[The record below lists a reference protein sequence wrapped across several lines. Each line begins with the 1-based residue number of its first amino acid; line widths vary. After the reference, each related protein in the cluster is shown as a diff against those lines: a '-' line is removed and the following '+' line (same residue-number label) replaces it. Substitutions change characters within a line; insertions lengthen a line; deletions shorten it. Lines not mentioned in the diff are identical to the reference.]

1 MCGICGIVDIQ
12 SNRQI
17 DQNLLVKIRDTMVH
31 RGPDESGVYVDN
43 GLGFGHRRLSII
55 DVASGQQPFSNP
67 SGSIT
72 VTYNGEI
79 YNFRD
84 LSSELKSLGYQFQ
97 TDSDTEVIVHAWDA
111 WGEACVER
119 FRGMFAFAIW
129 DREKDTVFLA
139 RDRLG
144 IKPVYYGVTDDGY
157 FVFASELKALRAH
170 PGFTFTINGDSV
182 VNYFTFGY
190 VPQPD
195 SIYNGIHKLA
205 SGHTIS
211 IRNKKLQAPVEYW
224 DVPLNA
230 NKTGGDYQ
238 EDQEELV
245 KRLQEAI
252 DIRMVAEV
260 PLGAFLSGGVDSS
273 TVVALMSEL
282 QEQALNTC
290 SIGFEQNEFDE
301 TKYAKSVAS
310 QFGTNH
316 NELIVDGENTNLVSQ
331 LAGIYDEPYSDS
343 SAIPTVMLCELA
355 RKDVTVALSGDGADE
370 LLAGYRRHRLHM
382 VEERFRS
389 AIPDIIKRKIIAPL
403 GELYP
408 KADWAPRIFR
418 AKTTLQALGQSSSMA
433 YLNSVSMI
441 APEQRDLIFSD
452 SFKQKNNLNSAQD
465 VFAKHAEKANTD
477 DPLLLMQYLDIKTY
491 LEGDILT
498 KVDRASMAH
507 SLEVRVPFLDH
518 VLLEWLMRLP
528 NNYKLQK
535 GQGKR
540 VLKDAMRSR
549 LDSKLL
555 DRNKMGFSVPL
566 GAWTRGPL
574 NAAVRQALDN
584 EKFQESGIFNTVQ
597 LKKMLTAHER
607 GHSDFSTLFWSVLM
621 FNNFLE
627 LN

>member
-1 MCGICGIVDIQ
+1 
-12 SNRQI
+12 
-17 DQNLLVKIRDTMVH
+17 MVH
-31 RGPDESGVYVDN
+31 RGPDESGTYFDS
-43 GLGFGHRRLSII
+43 GLGFGHRRLAII
-55 DVASGQQPFSNP
+55 DVASGQQPFSNE
-67 SGSIT
+67 SGNIT

-79 YNFRD
+79 YNFRE
-84 LSSELKSLGYQFQ
+84 LSAELKSLGYNFQ

-129 DREKDTVFLA
+129 DRSNDTVFLA

-144 IKPVYYGVTDDGY
+144 IKPIYYGVTTDGF

-170 PGFTFTINGDSV
+170 PGFSFDLHGDSV

-195 SIYNGIHKLA
+195 SIYKGIHKLSA
-205 SGHTIS
+205 GYSLTIS
-211 IRNKKLQAPVEYW
+211 QNRVRPPVQYW
-224 DVPLNA
+224 DVPIGVDDINR
-230 NKTGGDYQ
+230 DYEETQ
-238 EDQEELV
+238 EQLV
-245 KRLQEAI
+245 SRLQEAI
-252 DIRMVAEV
+252 DIRMIAEV

-282 QEQALNTC
+282 QEQSLNTC
-290 SIGFEQNEFDE
+290 SIGFEQSEFDE
-301 TKYAKSVAS
+301 TKYAHSVAS
-310 QFGTNH
+310 QFGTSH
-316 NELIVDGENTNLVSQ
+316 NELVVDGENTDLVSQ
-331 LAGIYDEPYSDS
+331 LAAIYDEPFSDS
-343 SAIPTVMLCELA
+343 SAIPTVLLCELA
-355 RKDVTVALSGDGADE
+355 RKNVTVALSGDGADE

-382 VEERFRS
+382 VEERFRGG
-389 AIPDIIKRKIIAPL
+389 IPDIVKRGLIAPL
-403 GELYP
+403 AAVYP
-408 KADWAPRIFR
+408 KADWAPRMFR
-418 AKTTLQALGQSSSMA
+418 AKTTLQALGQDSSEA

-441 APEQRDLIFSD
+441 SPEQRQLIFSD
-452 SFKQKNNLNSAQD
+452 NFKKQNNLNSAHQ
-465 VFAKHAEKANTD
+465 VFARHAEKANTD

-518 VLLEWLMRLP
+518 ILLEWLMRLP
-528 NNYKLQK
+528 RNFKLDK

-574 NAAVRQALDN
+574 NDAVHQALDN
-584 EKFQESGIFNTVQ
+584 EKLQDSNIFNIPQ
-597 LKKMLTAHER
+597 MKKMLSAHER
-607 GHSDFSTLFWSVLM
+607 GHTDGSTLFWSVLM

-627 LN
+627 LS